1 MDKKTICIIPFKGE
15 KEELRMWYVRF
26 MAEARINIHHVLLT
40 CAKKIPADGV
50 DKTE

>member
-1 MDKKTICIIPFKGE
+1 MEEKTIRITPFMGE
-15 KEELRMWYVRF
+15 EEKWHIWLVTF
-26 MAEARINIHHVLLT
+26 MARAGIKGYHVLLT